1 MGWEGHNPNAT
12 FPCVA
17 YTLHPVSDEI
27 SHFSRQTAMPL
38 TGRSLFTEHG
48 VVCSLTLPRINPGD
62 SWFNDHCDV
71 SEELSSYM
79 VSPSVNFR
87 VSHGIITTN
96 RQIVRTPNLNAT
108 SFGRP
113 FYGRWLTAI
122 SPCPFV
128 PVEWASPRQPFSAGA
143 GEPLHTQE

>member
-1 MGWEGHNPNAT
+1 MLTLKKPYTAYIRECLT
-12 FPCVA
+12 FSSCKRMCPLGLGGTQPQRYCVA
-17 YTLHPVSDEI
+17 YTLHPISDEI

-96 RQIVRTPNLNAT
+96 RQIVRTPNLNEVNIWR
-108 SFGRP
+108 SR
-113 FYGRWLTAI
+113 
-122 SPCPFV
+122 
-128 PVEWASPRQPFSAGA
+128 
-143 GEPLHTQE
+143 